1 MSSCTSLYRNKSR
14 VQSSGGIATFSAW
27 RKYAAHGGGAVVQ
40 VGLHCKNSLSSRSHV
55 RISSA
60 AARMTKA
67 NCEVWTGVGLR
78 SCWSSRT
85 RGHFS
90 KRPHDDGQLSSER
103 RTFIRPLLNCSGEL
117 TRTMRSKTSKW
128 FNNLSFGP
136 LVRLQRQQN
145 WFSKWASKMDVMS
158 IPKDDDDGQ
167 LSF

>member
-1 MSSCTSLYRNKSR
+1 MSSCTSLCRNKSR
-14 VQSSGGIATFSAW
+14 VQSSGVATFSAW

-40 VGLHCKNSLSSRSHV
+40 VGLLCKNSLSSRSHV

-90 KRPHDDGQLSSER
+90 KRPHDDGQLW
-103 RTFIRPLLNCSGEL
+103 T
-117 TRTMRSKTSKW
+117 TYVYTSA
-128 FNNLSFGP
+128 SQ
-136 LVRLQRQQN
+136 LQRQVNTHYEFYNFKVVQY
-145 WFSKWASKMDVMS
+145 SVSGS
-158 IPKDDDDGQ
+158 ICFVTEATKLIVKLNTLPKNGA
-167 LSF
+167 FFRHHNR